1 MFKLLIVDDEKLD
14 REGLQEQLPWGELG
28 ISTVETAKNG
38 IEALEIIERIK
49 PDILITDVKMPRM
62 DGLSLAGKALEI
74 VPWIKI
80 IFVSGFDDF
89 EFVKSALLVNA
100 YQYIL
105 KPVDTDELLHAAQK
119 VVNERMREIKEE
131 EENRT
136 LVGTIN
142 ESRAL
147 LKQKLFNDIL
157 FGTFDKE
164 TIWQRLRFLDI
175 RFYEGYFAVLLCEID
190 DYRLL
195 AEEYGTEVLEGYK
208 SAIADR
214 VKGLQGVEYT
224 LEFVDIDPARC
235 AAIFNFHANVK
246 KEMVEFRLKER
257 AQRIVE
263 EIGGTGRISV
273 SVGIGCTVERMED
286 LGLSYTNSCQALL
299 QKMFRGKG
307 SVLFY
312 QPKTSVKENVIDIQN
327 IGNELVQ
334 SIRTCDTNKGYYC
347 LDYLFDS
354 IEANHMSEDRFVQNY
369 CINLISRM
377 EISLL
382 EMNERL
388 ENIFGEGVI
397 VWEKLMK
404 FETIPDIR
412 QWMKNVF
419 RAVIEHL
426 ENKNSRKNRK
436 VVLQLMKYIEENY
449 ARELTLK
456 DIANH
461 FYYTPNYLGMI
472 FKEELEQGFAEYLA
486 EFRMKKAAELLLQR
500 HLKLYEVAEM
510 VGYRNVSSFINQFKL
525 CYAMTPGEY
534 RERSTDERIRK
545 EDEAFA

>member
-14 REGLQEQLPWGELG
+14 REGLQEQLPWDELG
-28 ISTVETAKNG
+28 ISTVEAAKNG

-119 VVNERMREIKEE
+119 VVNERIREIKEE

-142 ESRAL
+142 ESRSL
-147 LKQKLFNDIL
+147 LKQKLFHDIL

-195 AEEYGTEVLEGYK
+195 VEEYGTEALEGHK
-208 SAIADR
+208 SAISDKM
-214 VKGLQGVEYT
+214 KGLQGVEYT

-257 AQRIVE
+257 AQRIIE

-273 SVGIGCTVERMED
+273 SAGIGCTVERMED

-334 SIRTCDTNKGYYC
+334 SIKTCDTNKGYYC

-354 IEANHMSEDRFVQNY
+354 IEANRMSEDRFVQNY

-436 VVLQLMKYIEENY
+436 VVLQLTKYIEENY

-472 FKEELEQGFAEYLA
+472 FKEELGQGFAEYLA

-545 EDEAFA
+545 EDGAFV